1 MLSKYW
7 KYIMISAVIVNLI
20 SIKGFPMAIGALYL
34 PVLFKVIK
42 LQINLSRGL
51 VDQVNASTFVKGN
64 QTGIIISVICC
75 IVITVLLFKPLED
88 FYNGLTGFLGTLV
101 TISPVTM
108 VIGAILLILTA
119 VGVIQA
125 AKVQFNKINI
135 TKES

>member
-20 SIKGFPMAIGALYL
+20 SIKGFPMAVGALYL

-75 IVITVLLFKPLED
+75 IVITVLLFKPLGE
-88 FYNGLTGFLGTLV
+88 FYSSLTGFLGTLV
-101 TISPVTM
+101 TLSPVTM
-108 VIGAILLILTA
+108 VIGAVLLILTA

>member
-20 SIKGFPMAIGALYL
+20 SIKGFPMAVGALYL

-75 IVITVLLFKPLED
+75 IVITVLLFKPLDE
-88 FYNGLTGFLGTLV
+88 FYSSLTGFLGTLV
-101 TISPVTM
+101 TLSPVTM
-108 VIGAILLILTA
+108 VIGTILLILTA